1 MCFAAGQMKWL
12 VFLLALISP
21 LARGEAPSFRNQV
34 QPILAKTGCSAG
46 ACHGAA
52 AGQGGFRLS
61 LRGYDDEGDFL
72 ALTRG
77 AFGRRV
83 NLVEP
88 AKSLILLKATSA
100 VAHKGGERFKVHSP
114 EWDILVD
121 WIANGAPGPKA
132 EDPRITELRV
142 EPARVT
148 LEAGAKQ
155 QFRVEAKFSDGSTQ
169 DVTRWAKFTAANQ
182 SVLTVDDNGLAT
194 VVGNGESAV
203 SVWYLQKV
211 ALGTATVPFANEID
225 PEIYAAA
232 PQRNWIDELVVQ
244 KLGELRLPP
253 SPRSGDG
260 EFIRRAFL
268 DTIGVLPTAEE
279 VRAFLADTSE
289 DKRDRLIESLLRRPE
304 FVDYWTYKWS
314 DLLLV
319 TKRKLPLAAMWSY
332 YQWIRNEVASNTPW
346 DVFARRLLTAQG
358 STLENGA
365 ANYFVITPDPRDL
378 SEKTAVTFLGIS
390 TNCAKCHN
398 HPMEKWTN
406 NDYYAYANLFA
417 RVRMKNG
424 SGAEGDKVVFAA
436 NQGDLVQPL
445 TGKPQPPRPLGMAAA
460 IDDSGR
466 DRREALAA
474 WLTSPA
480 NPYFAR
486 SITNRVWA
494 NFFGVGLVE
503 SVDDIR
509 ETNPASNEKLFA
521 AAADWLVKHRYDLRA
536 LMQEILQ
543 SETYQRSSLALPGNK
558 ADTRFYS
565 RYYPRRLM
573 AEVLH
578 DAIAQA
584 TEVPTIFK
592 TRNPFD
598 AGDRQDQ
605 FPAGWRAL
613 QLPDANTDSYF
624 TRAFG
629 RPLRDLTC
637 ECERTA
643 EPSVTQA
650 LHLANGD
657 TVNAKLRDPKSRAAK
672 LDLAKGSVEGWLEE
686 AYLATLSRRPT
697 AAEVE
702 AVRAALAE
710 AKDNPRLALDDTLWA
725 LVSSR
730 EFLFNH

>member
-1 MCFAAGQMKWL
+1 MRVA
-12 VFLLALISP
+12 FLSLLLLCSVRA
-21 LARGEAPSFRNQV
+21 ETVTFRNDI
-34 QPILAKTGCSAG
+34 QPILAKTGCSSG

-61 LRGYDDEGDFL
+61 LRGYDNEGDYL

-83 NLVEP
+83 NLAEP

-100 VAHKGGERFKVHSP
+100 VPHKGGERFKVDSP
-114 EWDILVD
+114 EWRTVAD
-121 WIANGAPGPKA
+121 WVASGAPGPA
-132 EDPRITELRV
+132 AQDARIVRIAVDPERIR
-142 EPARVT
+142 
-148 LEAGAKQ
+148 LESGAKK
-155 QFRVEAKFSDGSTQ
+155 QFSVKAHFSDGTVQ
-169 DVTRWAKFTAANQ
+169 DVTRRAKFTATNQ
-182 SVLTVDDNGLAT
+182 SVLNVDDNGLAT
-194 VVGNGESAV
+194 VVGHGESAV

-211 ALGTATVPFANEID
+211 AFGSASVPYANTVEERVYTHTPR
-225 PEIYAAA
+225 
-232 PQRNWIDELVVQ
+232 RNWIDDLVLAKLRELN
-244 KLGELRLPP
+244 LPP
-253 SPRSGDG
+253 SPRSSDG

-268 DTIGVLPTAEE
+268 DTIGVLPTIDET
-279 VRAFLADTSE
+279 RAFLADQTPG
-289 DKRDRLIESLLRRPE
+289 KRDRLIDALLQRPE
-304 FVDYWTYKWS
+304 FVDFWTYKWS

-319 TKRKLPLAAMWSY
+319 TKRKLPLPAMWAY
-332 YQWIRNEVASNTPW
+332 YKWIRDQVATNTPW
-346 DVFARRLLTAQG
+346 DEFARKLLTAQG

-406 NDYYAYANLFA
+406 DDYFAYANLFS

-424 SGAEGDKVVFAA
+424 AGEGDKVIFA
-436 NQGDLVQPL
+436 NDDGDLVQPL
-445 TGKPQPPRPLGMAAA
+445 TGKPQPPRPLGVSAPINDA
-460 IDDSGR
+460 GP
-466 DRREALAA
+466 DRRVAMAQ
-474 WLTSPA
+474 WLTSST

-503 SVDDIR
+503 AVDDIR
-509 ETNPASNEKLFA
+509 ETNPASNEALFSTA
-521 AAADWLVKHRYDLRA
+521 AKWLVEHQYDLRA
-536 LMQEILQ
+536 LMREILQ
-543 SETYQRSSLALPGNK
+543 SETYQRSSAALPGNK
-558 ADTRFYS
+558 DDTRFYS

-578 DAIAQA
+578 DAVVQA
-584 TEVPTIFK
+584 TGVPTIFK

-598 AGDRQDQ
+598 AGDKQDL

-629 RPLRDLTC
+629 RPLRELTC

-643 EPSVTQA
+643 EPSVAQA
-650 LHLANGD
+650 LHIANGD
-657 TVNAKLRDPKSRAAK
+657 TLNTKLRDANSVVGKALAAK
-672 LDLAKGSVEGWLEE
+672 LDHAKWFEE
-686 AYLATLSRRPT
+686 ACLATLSRLPT
-697 AAEVE
+697 EAEKQAVKE
-702 AVRAALAE
+702 AIRE
-710 AKDNPRLALDDTLWA
+710 AGPDPRTAMEDALWA
-725 LVSSR
+725 LMSSR

>member
-1 MCFAAGQMKWL
+1 MLCCARMKLLVLLLTVALAPFAM
-12 VFLLALISP
+12 
-21 LARGEAPSFRNQV
+21 GEAPSFRNQV
-34 QPILAKTGCSAG
+34 QPILAKAGCSAG

-61 LRGYDDEGDFL
+61 LRGYDDEGDYL

-77 AFGRRV
+77 AFSRRV

-114 EWDILVD
+114 DWEILAD
-121 WIANGAPGPKA
+121 WVANGAPGPKA
-132 EDPRITELRV
+132 DDARITGITV
-142 EPARVT
+142 DPARAT
-148 LEAGAKQ
+148 LEPGGKQ
-155 QFRVEAKFSDGSTQ
+155 QFHVLAKFSDGTTQ
-169 DVTRWAKFTAANQ
+169 DVTRWAKFTAVNQ
-182 SVLTVDDNGLAT
+182 TVLTVDDNGLAT
-194 VVGNGESAV
+194 VIGNGESAV

-211 ALGTATVPFANEID
+211 AFGTATVPYPNDID

-232 PQRNWIDELVVQ
+232 PRRNWIDDLVLEKLRELH
-244 KLGELRLPP
+244 LPP
-253 SPRSGDG
+253 SPRCSDG

-268 DTIGVLPTAEE
+268 DTIGVLPSPDET
-279 VRAFLADTSE
+279 RSFLADQTAS
-289 DKRDRLIESLLRRPE
+289 KRDQLIVALLARPE
-304 FVDYWTYKWS
+304 FVDYWSYKWS

-319 TKRKLPLAAMWSY
+319 TKRKLPLAAVWSY
-332 YQWIRNEVASNTPW
+332 YQWIRDQVASNTPW
-346 DVFARRLLTAQG
+346 DVFARKLLTAQG

-424 SGAEGDKVVFAA
+424 PNGEADKIVFAA

-445 TGKPQPPRPLGMAAA
+445 TGKPQLPRPLGAREPVAER
-460 IDDSGR
+460 GG

-474 WLTSPA
+474 WLTSPE

-486 SITNRVWA
+486 AITNRIWA
-494 NFFGVGLVE
+494 NYFGIGLVTA
-503 SVDDIR
+503 VDDIR
-509 ETNPASNEKLFA
+509 ETNPASNEKLFSA
-521 AAADWLVKHRYDLRA
+521 AAAWLVKNRYDLRA
-536 LMQEILQ
+536 LMREILQ
-543 SETYQRSSLALPGNK
+543 SETYQRSSEGLPGNK

-584 TEVPTIFK
+584 TEVPTVFK

-598 AGDRQDQ
+598 AGDKQDQ

-613 QLPDANTDSYF
+613 QLPDPNTDSYF

-629 RPLRDLTC
+629 RPLRELTC
-637 ECERTA
+637 ECERAA

-657 TVNAKLRDPKSRAAK
+657 TVNAKLRDPKSRAGRKVSGKESIDA
-672 LDLAKGSVEGWLEE
+672 WLED
-686 AYLATLSRRPT
+686 AYLATLSRAPT
-697 AAEVE
+697 PAE
-702 AVRAALAE
+702 AQAIHDALAE
-710 AKDNPRLALDDTLWA
+710 SKDDPRPVLEDTLWA
-725 LVSSR
+725 LMSSR